1 MNYNNEEVLYG
12 LFIGIVVII
21 GLTILAIVPHFEAK
35 SFNECTGGNAS
46 YMTALFT
53 ELRVENCKK

>member
-1 MNYNNEEVLYG
+1 MYYDNEETIYQ
-12 LFIGIVVII
+12 LFIGAVVLI
-21 GLTILAIVPHFEAK
+21 GLVIAALVPHFEAN